1 MGAPHNWSFVGTGT
15 PRQSEPVNV
24 PRGRVV
30 GGTSAINGQ
39 VFLRGVPEDY
49 DNWASWGNDEWS
61 YINVL
66 PYFRKQETD
75 TDISDDFHGFDGPIP
90 VRRHRRENWLP
101 LQEAF
106 RAGLRRRG
114 LRRGVRPQQS
124 RFHRRRAVPDEQ
136 PQRRADEHG
145 ADLRQSQPT
154 PAQLDH
160 PRQRA
165 GAAHTV

>member
-1 MGAPHNWSFVGTGT
+1 MGTGT
-15 PRQSEPVNV
+15 PRQTEPVNV

-75 TDISDDFHGFDGPIP
+75 TDINDDFHGFDGPIP

-106 RAGLRRRG
+106 HNACTDIGYAEVYDPIPPVL
-114 LRRGVRPQQS
+114 V
-124 RFHRRRAVPDEQ
+124 H
-136 PQRRADEHG
+136 
-145 ADLRQSQPT
+145 SQ
-154 PAQLDH
+154 
-160 PRQRA
+160 
-165 GAAHTV
+165 